1 MRSGRKHAQDRLR
14 KATCS
19 YLSTQQPPR
28 NLRLHSGRHVAVRS
42 LRRTS
47 KLAKREEAP
56 TVRDPASSPSG
67 LLQQTCKRLGRAG
80 ARATRVGGAERAVT
94 RVHAPGRAAR
104 RPGGMTGRGHCKAR
118 EFRGDRCVHCLKSSG
133 FPGDR
138 PGDHRGDCCKT
149 RDFCGQESRCFS
161 ISPHNGLHET
171 HGLYSGRGPSCRR
184 AAVLRGRRHVPA

>member
-1 MRSGRKHAQDRLR
+1 MSFTTVSMIVSRTASW
-14 KATCS
+14 
-19 YLSTQQPPR
+19 TQQPPR
-28 NLRLHSGRHVAVRS
+28 NLRLHSGRHAAVRS

-47 KLAKREEAP
+47 KRAKREEAP

-80 ARATRVGGAERAVT
+80 ARARCVGGAERVVT
-94 RVHAPGRAAR
+94 RVHAAGRAAR

-118 EFRGDRCVHCLKSSG
+118 EFRGDRCVDCLKSSD

-149 RDFCGQESRCFS
+149 SDFCGDRCFF
-161 ISPHNGLHET
+161 
-171 HGLYSGRGPSCRR
+171 YFKKFK
-184 AAVLRGRRHVPA
+184 AV